1 MPLKSG
7 IAQGDKETKET
18 PEEIMF
24 LCLAPERNALML
36 SSEVEVSWFWV
47 VEMG

>member
-1 MPLKSG
+1 M
-7 IAQGDKETKET
+7 AQGDKERKET
-18 PEEIMF
+18 PEEIML

-36 SSEVEVSWFWV
+36 SNEVEVSWFLV